1 MATAAYGHRPELT
14 PERRAFYERLQ
25 SFGAAPLWEV
35 MGTLIPP
42 EPRPQAQPVLWK
54 YDQLRPLLIEAGR
67 LLTAQEAERRVLILE
82 NPGLPGRSQAT
93 GSLYAGLQLILPG
106 ETARTHRHASSAL
119 RFVLEGTGAY
129 TSVDGE
135 RATMHPGDF
144 IVTPSWR
151 YHDHG
156 NPGGETTIWLDGLDV
171 PIVNLFDASFAE
183 HHPEELAP
191 ASAAA
196 GGTPAFSYPYAR
208 TRVLLE
214 ELRSGAVHPS
224 HGFKLRYVDPATGSR
239 RCRRLPRSCSCC
251 RSVRRNA
258 AAQTGAPGRAR
269 GRDLQLLPEGSPAR
283 RLRQTDADDAA
294 PRGGR
299 AGTPRSSVR
308 PPVRGWG
315 SARRLRRSPSWNA
328 AAPRRR
334 CSRADCGALP
344 LNTSDSRSSR
354 LPAGASRSR
363 RDAGSARAARPPK
376 VQSRLQL
383 PPAGGWRARLC
394 APPPAAGPSCAE
406 RPR

>member
-1 MATAAYGHRPELT
+1 VATAAYGHRPELT
-14 PERRAFYERLQ
+14 PERRAFYDRLQ

-35 MGTLIPP
+35 MGTIIPP
-42 EPRPQAQPVLWK
+42 EPRPEAQPVMWK
-54 YDQLRPLLIEAGR
+54 YDELRPLLIEAGR

-191 ASAAA
+191 AAAA
-196 GGTPAFSYPYAR
+196 GEPPVFSYPYAR
-208 TRVLLE
+208 IRPMLE
-214 ELRSGAVHPS
+214 ELRHEPAHPS
-224 HGFKLRYVDPATGSR
+224 RGFSLRYVDPATGAS
-239 RCRRLPRSCSCC
+239 PMPTI
-251 RSVRRNA
+251 A
-258 AAQTGAPGRAR
+258 AC
-269 GRDLQLLPEGSPAR
+269 LQLLPKGFAGTP
-283 RLRQTDADDAA
+283 LRQTDAAIYV
-294 PRGGR
+294 GVEGQGR
-299 AGTPRSSVR
+299 AHVGARTFEWGPRDVFVAPSWT
-308 PPVRGWG
+308 PVRLEAVGG
-315 SARRLRRSPSWNA
+315 DTVLFSFSDRPAQQ
-328 AAPRRR
+328 
-334 CSRADCGALP
+334 ALG
-344 LNTSDSRSSR
+344 L
-354 LPAGASRSR
+354 
-363 RDAGSARAARPPK
+363 
-376 VQSRLQL
+376 
-383 PPAGGWRARLC
+383 WR
-394 APPPAAGPSCAE
+394 E
-406 RPR
+406 Q

>member
-1 MATAAYGHRPELT
+1 VATAAYGHRPELT
-14 PERRAFYERLQ
+14 PERRAFYERLR

-54 YDQLRPLLIEAGR
+54 YDELRPLLIEAGR

-119 RFVLEGTGAY
+119 RFVLEGAGAY

-183 HHPEELAP
+183 HHAEEVAP
-191 ASAAA
+191 ARAAA
-196 GGTPAFSYPYAR
+196 GAAPVFSYPFAQSR
-208 TRVLLE
+208 ALLE
-214 ELRSGAVHPS
+214 ELRREPVHPS
-224 HGFKLRYVDPATGSR
+224 HGYRLRYVDPATGES
-239 RCRRLPRSCSCC
+239 PMPTI
-251 RSVRRNA
+251 A
-258 AAQTGAPGRAR
+258 AV
-269 GRDLQLLPEGSPAR
+269 LQLLPKGFAGTP
-283 RLRQTDADDAA
+283 LRQTDAAIYV
-294 PRGGR
+294 GVEGQGR
-299 AGTPRSSVR
+299 AHVGDRTLD
-308 PPVRGWG
+308 WG
-315 SARRLRRSPSWNA
+315 RRDVFVVPSWM
-328 AAPRRR
+328 PLRLETVGG
-334 CSRADCGALP
+334 ADAVLFSFSDRPAQQALG
-344 LNTSDSRSSR
+344 L
-354 LPAGASRSR
+354 
-363 RDAGSARAARPPK
+363 
-376 VQSRLQL
+376 
-383 PPAGGWRARLC
+383 WR
-394 APPPAAGPSCAE
+394 E
-406 RPR
+406 RPA

>member
-1 MATAAYGHRPELT
+1 VAPALYGHRPELT

-35 MGTLIPP
+35 MGTIIPP

-106 ETARTHRHASSAL
+106 ETARTHRHATSAL

-183 HHPEELAP
+183 HHAEELAP
-191 ASAAA
+191 ARAAA
-196 GGTPAFSYPYAR
+196 SGTPPFSYPYAR
-208 TRVLLE
+208 TRAGLE
-214 ELRSGAVHPS
+214 ELRRERCIRSMASSCVTSIPP
-224 HGFKLRYVDPATGSR
+224 PARG
-239 RCRRLPRSCSCC
+239 RCRRLPHSCSCC
-251 RSVRRNA
+251 RK
-258 AAQTGAPGRAR
+258 
-269 GRDLQLLPEGSPAR
+269 GSPAR
-283 RLRQTDADDAA
+283 RCARPTRRSTWGLKGRGARRSATQHSTGARVTSSSCRPGRRCASTRWAAMTPCSSVFPIA
-294 PRGGR
+294 PRN
-299 AGTPRSSVR
+299 R
-308 PPVRGWG
+308 PWG
-315 SARRLRRSPSWNA
+315 SGERR
-328 AAPRRR
+328 
-334 CSRADCGALP
+334 
-344 LNTSDSRSSR
+344 
-354 LPAGASRSR
+354 
-363 RDAGSARAARPPK
+363 
-376 VQSRLQL
+376 
-383 PPAGGWRARLC
+383 
-394 APPPAAGPSCAE
+394 
-406 RPR
+406 